1 MASEPMTSQPPRY
14 RVQPT
19 ELGPLLVCGS
29 AAGLLLV
36 SLGDAEI
43 HDFARRFTLV
53 PRDETCPHL
62 RAWGERIAEYLQG
75 QRRRL
80 DVPVTRIGTPFQRQ
94 VWHHLRTISYG
105 QVRSYRQIA
114 EALGRPTAARAVG
127 QACAANPVCLVV
139 PCHRAIRADG
149 SLGGFRWGV
158 ELKRKL
164 LEMEGAYPLVVR
176 VADE

>member
-1 MASEPMTSQPPRY
+1 MTSEPPRY

-29 AAGLLLV
+29 AAGLRLV
-36 SLGDAEI
+36 SLGEAAI
-43 HDFARRFTLV
+43 PDFARRFTFV
-53 PRDETCPHL
+53 PRDETCPLL
-62 RAWGERIAEYLQG
+62 RAWGEQIAEYLRG
-75 QRRRL
+75 QRHRL
-80 DVPVTRIGTPFQRQ
+80 DVPLDLIGTPFQRQ
-94 VWHHLRTISYG
+94 VWHHLRTIGYG

-127 QACAANPVCLVV
+127 QACGANPVCLAV

-158 ELKRKL
+158 EVKRKL
-164 LEMEGAYPLVVR
+164 LEMEGAYPLV
-176 VADE
+176 D